1 MRFAS
6 GSSFM
11 REISETIAGGKIFEG
26 GNRSCSARP
35 MAVCIDFC
43 PASSHLGG
51 RPFGGAT
58 RFLMQAK
65 QKSLALVPGT
75 ANWMHGTKL
84 R

>member
-1 MRFAS
+1 
-6 GSSFM
+6 M

-35 MAVCIDFC
+35 MAVRIDFC

-65 QKSLALVPGT
+65 QKKPCAGSWNRKPDAWNEAAASELG
-75 ANWMHGTKL
+75 
-84 R
+84 